1 MTRTSI
7 TTRGTHIPAGKP
19 IKPGERKLYLVID
32 GDSSIDVERA
42 HNEIKRLLKEATL
55 SAIES
60 DSRVAGSLA
69 RYSVV

>member
-7 TTRGTHIPAGKP
+7 TTRGTFIPPGKP
-19 IKPGERKLYLVID
+19 VKPGERKLYLVVD
-32 GDSSIDVERA
+32 GDNNIDIERA

-60 DSRVAGSLA
+60 DSRVAGSMA